1 VLSVRSYRRSDH
13 LPHRPGRSRP
23 VVRGV

>member
-1 VLSVRSYRRSDH
+1 VIRLIDEFISTTNNSA
-13 LPHRPGRSRP
+13 SRP